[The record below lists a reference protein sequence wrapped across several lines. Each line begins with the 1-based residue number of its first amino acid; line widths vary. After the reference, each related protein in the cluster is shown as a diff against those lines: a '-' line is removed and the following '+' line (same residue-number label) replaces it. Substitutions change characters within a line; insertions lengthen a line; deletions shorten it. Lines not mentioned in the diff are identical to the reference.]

1 MTENQEKKMDRRVKY
16 TRMVITSSFI
26 ELLGEKPISKISVK
40 EICELA
46 DVNRATFYKH
56 YADPHDLLRQV
67 EQELI
72 ADVNVYLYGMQ
83 YGNMDSDAVNT
94 LEKIFEYIRE
104 NAKLCSIMLSDSS
117 DLRFRNKIVEVVQ
130 HECIRAWSET
140 SLVQPENAEY
150 AFIFAAFGS
159 VGIIQK
165 WMNDGMKKS
174 NREMAEMISNM
185 TSSGILA

>member
-1 MTENQEKKMDRRVKY
+1 MPDSQEKKLDRRVKY
-16 TRMVITSSFI
+16 TRMVITNSFI
-26 ELLGEKPISKISVK
+26 KLLGDKPLSKITVK
-40 EICELA
+40 EICEQA

-56 YADPHDLLRQV
+56 YADPHDLLGQI

-72 ADVNVYLYGMQ
+72 ADVNTYLYGMQ

-94 LEKIFEYIRE
+94 LEKIFKYIRE
-104 NAKLCSIMLSDSS
+104 NAELCAIMLSDSS

-130 HECIRAWSET
+130 HECIEAWNET
-140 SLVQPENAEY
+140 NLILPTNAEY

-165 WMNDGMKKS
+165 WMNDGMEKS
-174 NREMAEMISNM
+174 DREMAELISNM
-185 TSSGILA
+185 TSRGILA

>member
-1 MTENQEKKMDRRVKY
+1 MQDNQERKLDRRVKY
-16 TRMVITSSFI
+16 TRMVITSSFVK
-26 ELLGEKPISKISVK
+26 LLGEKSLSKISVK

-56 YADPHDLLRQV
+56 YADPHDLLRQI

-72 ADVNVYLYGMQ
+72 MDVNTYLYGMQ

-94 LEKIFEYIRE
+94 LEKIFKYIRE
-104 NAKLCSIMLSDSS
+104 NERLCNIMLSDSS

-140 SLVQPENAEY
+140 DLILPENAEY

-174 NREMAEMISNM
+174 DREMAELISNM
-185 TSSGILA
+185 TSRGILA